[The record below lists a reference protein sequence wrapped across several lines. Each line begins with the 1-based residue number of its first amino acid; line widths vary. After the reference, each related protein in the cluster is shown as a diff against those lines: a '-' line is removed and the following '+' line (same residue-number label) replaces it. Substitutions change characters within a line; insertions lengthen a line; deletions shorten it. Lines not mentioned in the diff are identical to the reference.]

1 MFSPSSSFPV
11 PTHVASEF
19 LPTQGVNL
27 DENFNLFWAQDIHL
41 KKYTWSQKDS
51 ESFFESTFFIYF
63 HDRQELGYHRSIRA
77 ANFVVLNLVLLWDRW
92 AYYEELNIHSV
103 PQIGFFGGS

>member
-1 MFSPSSSFPV
+1 MFSLSSSFPV

-51 ESFFESTFFIYF
+51 ESFFGGTFFLSISMT
-63 HDRQELGYHRSIRA
+63 DRNWVITDPLAQQI
-77 ANFVVLNLVLLWDRW
+77 LL
-92 AYYEELNIHSV
+92 S
-103 PQIGFFGGS
+103 ST